1 MTDMR
6 FDFGLRFLIAL
17 LPRLV
22 REEMFFIFI
31 FCQRNLGVE
40 LFLRLNFYALE
51 QIWLIRFQQS
61 LLVA

>member
-6 FDFGLRFLIAL
+6 FDFGLRFLIAF

-51 QIWLIRFQQS
+51 QI
-61 LLVA
+61 